1 MWGNIVKAMKIEY
14 IFIKLKDDYCVSEE
28 MFKNFLCGNNHIK
41 FKESENTKSGL
52 IVFDGKDIKYSL
64 ESADVEKSDEM
75 FFHFMVEVS
84 GEGKTQAQILEKLDL
99 RVKEINEKNGSL
111 FAINTIWNDVSL
123 YYGKK
128 LYPEILEV
136 ENILRKIIY
145 IFMLKTV
152 GSKWIHV
159 GTPKK
164 FQNSINDVIE
174 KDNKTKNEIKTE
186 WLTYADFITLGYFFT
201 APYSFKT
208 DLKELFDELNQ
219 YASADAL
226 GDGKKCVDDE
236 LKSENKE
243 TAKELTS
250 DIIKR
255 ISDDYE
261 PKSNWERYFSD
272 KLGDKG
278 PKKFSEEWSS
288 LYSIRNKVAH
298 GRPINSNDFKKA
310 NVLINNFKTVFKK
323 CIEIIDTL
331 EISAE
336 EANAVGAVAQQVIQN
351 EKTDILWKENSPL
364 EIKLNSSLDRLY
376 SFNRMSGLNN
386 IGNNIGQ
393 LGLSSVPKTAQKLSS
408 MLSATYTFPN
418 WPEFN
423 WPILK
428 VDKEGNYFI
437 NNEKFLQ
444 AAERA
449 NAASEP
455 LLSQIN
461 KMQSLSETLETERI
475 TAALDKQIFIKP
487 SISEPMQS
495 ESLNLDTAQKI
506 YPSDIK
512 ETETIS
518 LENRKTGSKQHK
530 E

>member
-1 MWGNIVKAMKIEY
+1 MKIEY
-14 IFIKLKDDYCVSEE
+14 IFIKPKDDYCVSEE

-41 FKESENTKSGL
+41 FKKSENTKSGL

-99 RVKEINEKNGSL
+99 RVKEINEKSRSL

-136 ENILRKIIY
+136 ENMLRKIIY

-159 GTPKK
+159 GTPKR

-226 GDGKKCVDDE
+226 GDGKKCADGE

-243 TAKELTS
+243 TAKELTT

-288 LYSIRNKVAH
+288 LYNIRNKVAH
-298 GRPINSNDFKKA
+298 GRPLNSDDFKKA
-310 NVLINNFKTVFKK
+310 NVLINNFKTAFKK
-323 CIEIIDTL
+323 CIEIIDAL

-351 EKTDILWKENSPL
+351 EQIGILGKENYPL
-364 EIKLNSSLDRLY
+364 EIKLNSSLDGLY
-376 SFNRMSGLNN
+376 SL
-386 IGNNIGQ
+386 
-393 LGLSSVPKTAQKLSS
+393 KTPQKLNS
-408 MLSATYTFPN
+408 MFGTTYAFPN
-418 WPEFN
+418 WHGIN
-423 WPILK
+423 SPILK
-428 VDKEGNYFI
+428 VDKEGNYFVS
-437 NNEKFLQ
+437 NETLLH
-444 AAERA
+444 ATERA
-449 NAASEP
+449 NAASEQ

-461 KMQSLSETLETERI
+461 KVQSLSETLKTERI
-475 TAALDKQIFIKP
+475 TAPLDSP
-487 SISEPMQS
+487 ISEPMQS

>member
-1 MWGNIVKAMKIEY
+1 MKIEY
-14 IFIKLKDDYCVSEE
+14 IFIKPKDDYCVSEE

-99 RVKEINEKNGSL
+99 RVKEINEKNGLL

-136 ENILRKIIY
+136 ENMLRKIIY

-226 GDGKKCVDDE
+226 GDGKKCVDGE

-288 LYSIRNKVAH
+288 LYNIRNKVAH
-298 GRPINSNDFKKA
+298 GRPLNSDDFKKA
-310 NVLINNFKTVFKK
+310 NVLINNFKTAFKK
-323 CIEIIDTL
+323 CIEIIDAL

-351 EKTDILWKENSPL
+351 EQIGILGKENYPL
-364 EIKLNSSLDRLY
+364 EIKLNSSLDGLY
-376 SFNRMSGLNN
+376 SL
-386 IGNNIGQ
+386 
-393 LGLSSVPKTAQKLSS
+393 KTPQKLNS
-408 MLSATYTFPN
+408 MFGTTYAFPN
-418 WPEFN
+418 WHGIN
-423 WPILK
+423 SPILK
-428 VDKEGNYFI
+428 VDKEGNYFVS
-437 NNEKFLQ
+437 NETLLH
-444 AAERA
+444 ATERA
-449 NAASEP
+449 NAASEL

-461 KMQSLSETLETERI
+461 KVQSLSETLKTERI
-475 TAALDKQIFIKP
+475 TAPLDSP
-487 SISEPMQS
+487 ISEPMQS

>member
-1 MWGNIVKAMKIEY
+1 MKIEY
-14 IFIKLKDDYCVSEE
+14 IFIKQKDDYCVSEE

-41 FKESENTKSGL
+41 FENTKAGL

-64 ESADVEKSDEM
+64 KSADVEKSDEM
-75 FFHFMVEVS
+75 FFHFMIEIS
-84 GEGKTQAQILEKLDL
+84 GEGETQAQILEKLDL
-99 RVKEINEKNGSL
+99 LIKKINEKNGSL

-136 ENILRKIIY
+136 ENMLRKIIY

-152 GSKWIHV
+152 GSKWIDV

-174 KDNKTKNEIKTE
+174 KDNKTKNGIKTE

-226 GDGKKCVDDE
+226 GDGKKCADGE

-243 TAKELTS
+243 TTKELTL

-288 LYSIRNKVAH
+288 LYNIRNKVAH
-298 GRPINSNDFKKA
+298 GRPINSDDFKKA

-418 WPEFN
+418 WHGN
-423 WPILK
+423 NSPILK

-437 NNEKFLQ
+437 NNEEFLQ

>member
-1 MWGNIVKAMKIEY
+1 MKIEY
-14 IFIKLKDDYCVSEE
+14 IFIKPKDDYCVSEE

-41 FKESENTKSGL
+41 FKKSENTKSGL

-99 RVKEINEKNGSL
+99 RVKEINEKSGSL

-136 ENILRKIIY
+136 ENMLRKIIY

-159 GTPKK
+159 GTPKR

-186 WLTYADFITLGYFFT
+186 WLTYADFITLGDFFT
-201 APYSFKT
+201 VRYSIKT
-208 DLKELFDELNQ
+208 DLTALFVELNQ
-219 YASADAL
+219 YVSVDSL
-226 GDGKKCVDDE
+226 SDGEKCVDGK
-236 LKSENKE
+236 LKSKNKK

-278 PKKFSEEWSS
+278 PKKFSDEWSS
-288 LYSIRNKVAH
+288 LYNIRNKVAH
-298 GRPINSNDFKKA
+298 GRPINSHEFKKA
-310 NVLINNFKTVFKK
+310 NEFIDNFRNTFKE
-323 CIEIIDTL
+323 CIGIIDTL

-351 EKTDILWKENSPL
+351 EQIGILGKENYPL
-364 EIKLNSSLDRLY
+364 EIKLNSSLDGLY
-376 SFNRMSGLNN
+376 SL
-386 IGNNIGQ
+386 
-393 LGLSSVPKTAQKLSS
+393 KTPQKLNS
-408 MLSATYTFPN
+408 MFGTTYAFPN
-418 WPEFN
+418 WQGICSPL
-423 WPILK
+423 LK
-428 VDKEGNYFI
+428 VDKEGNYFVS
-437 NNEKFLQ
+437 NETLLH
-444 AAERA
+444 ATERA

-461 KMQSLSETLETERI
+461 KVQSLSETLKTERI
-475 TAALDKQIFIKP
+475 TAALDKQIFIEP
-487 SISEPMQS
+487 SISEPMQT
-495 ESLNLDTAQKI
+495 ESLNLNTVQKI

-518 LENRKTGSKQHK
+518 LENQKACSKQHK

>member
-1 MWGNIVKAMKIEY
+1 MKIEY

-99 RVKEINEKNGSL
+99 RVKEINQKNGSL

-136 ENILRKIIY
+136 ENMLRKIIY
-145 IFMLKTV
+145 IFMLKSV

-226 GDGKKCVDDE
+226 GDGKKYVDGE

-288 LYSIRNKVAH
+288 LYNIRNKVAH
-298 GRPINSNDFKKA
+298 GRPLNSDDFKKA
-310 NVLINNFKTVFKK
+310 NVLINNFKTAFKK
-323 CIEIIDTL
+323 CIEIIDAL

-351 EKTDILWKENSPL
+351 EQIGILGKENYPL
-364 EIKLNSSLDRLY
+364 EIKLNSSLDGLY
-376 SFNRMSGLNN
+376 SL
-386 IGNNIGQ
+386 
-393 LGLSSVPKTAQKLSS
+393 KTPQKLNS
-408 MLSATYTFPN
+408 MFGTTYAFPN
-418 WPEFN
+418 WHGIN
-423 WPILK
+423 SPILK
-428 VDKEGNYFI
+428 VDKEGNYFVS
-437 NNEKFLQ
+437 NETLLH
-444 AAERA
+444 ATERA
-449 NAASEP
+449 NAASEL

-461 KMQSLSETLETERI
+461 KVQSLSETLKTERI
-475 TAALDKQIFIKP
+475 TAPLDSP
-487 SISEPMQS
+487 ISEPMQS

>member
-136 ENILRKIIY
+136 ENMLRKIIY

-226 GDGKKCVDDE
+226 GDGK
-236 LKSENKE
+236 
-243 TAKELTS
+243 
-250 DIIKR
+250 
-255 ISDDYE
+255 
-261 PKSNWERYFSD
+261 
-272 KLGDKG
+272 
-278 PKKFSEEWSS
+278 
-288 LYSIRNKVAH
+288 
-298 GRPINSNDFKKA
+298 
-310 NVLINNFKTVFKK
+310 NV
-323 CIEIIDTL
+323 
-331 EISAE
+331 
-336 EANAVGAVAQQVIQN
+336 
-351 EKTDILWKENSPL
+351 WM
-364 EIKLNSSLDRLY
+364 
-376 SFNRMSGLNN
+376 MS
-386 IGNNIGQ
+386 
-393 LGLSSVPKTAQKLSS
+393 
-408 MLSATYTFPN
+408 
-418 WPEFN
+418 
-423 WPILK
+423 
-428 VDKEGNYFI
+428 
-437 NNEKFLQ
+437 
-444 AAERA
+444 
-449 NAASEP
+449 
-455 LLSQIN
+455 
-461 KMQSLSETLETERI
+461 
-475 TAALDKQIFIKP
+475 
-487 SISEPMQS
+487 
-495 ESLNLDTAQKI
+495 
-506 YPSDIK
+506 
-512 ETETIS
+512 
-518 LENRKTGSKQHK
+518 
-530 E
+530 